1 MNRIPNAIR
10 DYKRLAKNDK
20 SGRYAFYVSD
30 YCGVRDAVADPHS
43 FYHVSDIALMAGF
56 MIGYRAGLKDAKRKQ
71 LNK

>member
-20 SGRYAFYVSD
+20 HGRYALYVSD
-30 YCGVRDAVADPHS
+30 YKGILKAAEDPHS
-43 FYHVSDIALMAGF
+43 VYNVTDLALMAGF
-56 MIGYRAGLKDAKRKQ
+56 MIGYRAGLRDAKRKQ